1 MAGTAFTCNGN
12 GGPMEF
18 SGDDALDRAGDII
31 KTLAKSS
38 RSGPL
43 LSGVVQVTNLL
54 SEGDG
59 FGAAAGSLG
68 LEISHAGIAVSGAD
82 LGQALAFD
90 AFMLILPEGAEREP
104 ASALMS
110 HFLRERR
117 PLVFVVFLDL
127 GHGIGELAPLVQE
140 HVCGLRQTHGLNYEV
155 YALCEDRHDPDG
167 LSVIIG
173 VLPEVEADPEALME
187 FCTGPLLTAAV
198 EWEEEADGRE

>member
-1 MAGTAFTCNGN
+1 MAGAAFTHNGN

-18 SGDDALDRAGDII
+18 SDDDALDRVGDTI
-31 KTLAKSS
+31 KALAKSS

-43 LSGVVQVTNLL
+43 LSGIVQVTNLL
-54 SEGDG
+54 SEGDE
-59 FGAAAGSLG
+59 FAAAAGSLG
-68 LEISHAGIAVSGAD
+68 LEVSYAGIAVSGAD
-82 LGQALAFD
+82 PKQALAFD

-104 ASALMS
+104 AFVLMS

-155 YALCEDRHDPDG
+155 YALCEDQHDPDG
-167 LSVIIG
+167 LSIIIG
-173 VLPEVEADPEALME
+173 VLPGVEADPEALME

-198 EWEEEADGRE
+198 EWDEDGGEQG